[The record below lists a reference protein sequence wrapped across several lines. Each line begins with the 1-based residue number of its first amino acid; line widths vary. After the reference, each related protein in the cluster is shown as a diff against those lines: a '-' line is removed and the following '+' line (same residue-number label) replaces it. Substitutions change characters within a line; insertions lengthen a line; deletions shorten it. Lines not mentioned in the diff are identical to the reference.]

1 MVWKTIGVP
10 GGEWVLRSERVQE
23 FWEVMLEGGSIGTE
37 YRTWGTFGGP
47 MAYALSWAGTQDDIV
62 DRGLEIGR
70 IGLKGDGKE
79 WEGVGRHT

>member
-1 MVWKTIGVP
+1 MVWKAIVIP

-23 FWEVMLEGGSIGTE
+23 FLEVMLEGGSIGTE

-62 DRGLEIGR
+62 ERFGDWADRIEGR
-70 IGLKGDGKE
+70 